1 MNKKSIVNDLVK
13 IANLLDENNL
23 IEEADIVNSVMVKI
37 AEYTPEPHAMDGKL
51 SSIESNWKYKDYI
64 DEYKEQYKLYVDGK
78 QGPYLH
84 TFVFK
89 AFINSKRFSEE
100 EKLVFRQQASAIR
113 DALDYS
119 FHKDKENKSTKSRPQ
134 YFYELLLEL
143 KLIDK
148 NGLLHPDIVTKQD
161 LDNKIYNAENTYKE
175 YMDIDKAI
183 YLGWLKPYTEK
194 LKAQWTKRKKEIDA
208 EVYPKK
214 LNVTEIT
221 KQKRNT

>member
-113 DALDYS
+113 DALDKKLHKY
-119 FHKDKENKSTKSRPQ
+119 KDKSEAISNPE
-134 YFYELLLEL
+134 YFYKLLLEL
-143 KLIDK
+143 KLIDEK
-148 NGLLHPDIVTKQD
+148 GLLHPDIVKEAD
-161 LDNKIYNAENTYKE
+161 LYNLIYNAENTYRE
-175 YMDIDKAI
+175 YMPFDKKT
-183 YLGWLKPYTEK
+183 YLDWLKPYTEK